1 MTSGGVGLADKLCCM
16 AKKVSP
22 EMRTVQRYAKNRK
35 SNFFVFFLIFFLVVQ
50 IGCMVNHKIWTTKFK
65 NLQLI

>member
-22 EMRTVQRYAKNRK
+22 EERPVQRKNRK
-35 SNFFVFFLIFFLVVQ
+35 SNFFVFFLIFFLAVQ
-50 IGCMVNHKIWTTKFK
+50 IGCMVNHKLCTHKLK
-65 NLQLI
+65 NLQVI